1 MKKLYL
7 FFPITVIPIIISFWF
22 VEAGQN
28 QWTQSLQNASIS
40 NDCIAIN
47 SQNQQLMYAATTAN
61 GIYKSTDGGNTW
73 AQIYA
78 GLNFV
83 AFAISNSNPN
93 IFYGGTSAT
102 GMYKST
108 DACLTWTQINNGI
121 TESTSSVQAIDIK
134 PNDPN
139 TVVIC
144 IFNGTTDANPGV
156 YKTTN
161 GGTIWTGST
170 SGMGPMKN
178 FLSMTCNPANP
189 NTIYIG
195 SSFSS
200 TNSLGIHLYK
210 SYNFGSTWVHSDNGI
225 DTTLNGTDV
234 IRSLSYST
242 IDTVTILAGR
252 FWNTTNGGPWLT
264 TNAGLNWV
272 QRAGGIPATAP
283 GSLIRS
289 IKIRPGSN
297 TEFYLGGD
305 FSNSFP
311 PGGVWRTTN
320 AGLNWFDFNSGVMNQ
335 NNAVRALNFRA
346 ISGDSTLFAGV
357 SAGTIG
363 VYNFSFVTV
372 SQAFC
377 EGFNSTTFPP
387 SGWSIAYTGT
397 NYWSRQTF
405 SGFGLGQ
412 GCADFDNYDAP
423 SGTIQ
428 SLVTPVFTPT
438 GTNDSLCYDIA
449 YCSWSS
455 YPDDSLI
462 ILTSS
467 NGGATYNSF
476 FRLGELQMGTVT
488 NCSHPYT
495 PSATD
500 WNRRKYHLPAATNR
514 IAIQAIS
521 GYGDHLYLDSIC
533 ICNLVGIRNP
543 LNDVPK
549 VYSLS
554 QNYPNPFNPV
564 TTIEYQLPKAGLV
577 KLVVYDILGKEVQ
590 LPVNRTQP
598 AGSYKIEWN
607 GANFPSGVYFYKIQ
621 SGDFIETKKMVL
633 LK

>member
-1 MKKLYL
+1 MKKFYFLIP
-7 FFPITVIPIIISFWF
+7 FSIIPIIISFWF

-40 NDCIAIN
+40 NDCIVIN
-47 SQNQQLMYAATTAN
+47 PLNPQLMYAASTNN
-61 GIYKSTDGGNTW
+61 GIYRSTDGGSTW
-73 AQIYA
+73 LLIPQTLPFTA
-78 GLNFV
+78 L
-83 AFAISNSNPN
+83 AISNSSPN
-93 IFYGGTSAT
+93 IFYAGTAT
-102 GMYKST
+102 AGMYKST
-108 DACLTWTQINNGI
+108 DACQTWAPINNGI
-121 TESTSSVQAIDIK
+121 TEYTSNVQAIDIK

-144 IFNGTTDANPGV
+144 IFNGSSDANPGV

-161 GGTIWTGST
+161 GGTNWFASSTGMSL
-170 SGMGPMKN
+170 KN
-178 FLSMTCNPANP
+178 ILSLATCTLQP
-189 NTIYIG
+189 NTIYAG
-195 SSFSS
+195 SSFF
-200 TNSLGIHLYK
+200 TSLGGPVRIYK
-210 SYNFGSTWVHSDNGI
+210 SYDFGSNWINASNGF
-225 DTTLNGTDV
+225 DTSSTGTDV
-234 IRSLSYST
+234 VRDLSIST
-242 IDTVTILAGR
+242 IDTNVILAGR
-252 FWNTTNGGPWLT
+252 FWNTSNGGPWLT
-264 TNAGLNWV
+264 TNAGLTWV
-272 QRAGGIPATAP
+272 LRAGGIPITTEP
-283 GSLIRS
+283 GPLIRS
-289 IKIRPGSN
+289 VKIRPGSN

-305 FSNSFP
+305 FSNSLP

-320 AGLNWFDFNSGVMNQ
+320 AGLNWYDFNSGPMNQ
-335 NNAVRALNFRA
+335 NNTVRSLNFKV
-346 ISGDSTLFAGV
+346 SGDSTLLAGV
-357 SAGTIG
+357 SVGTIG
-363 VYNFSFVTV
+363 IYNYSFVTV

-377 EGFNSTTFPP
+377 EGFTSTTFPP
-387 SGWSIAYTGT
+387 AGWSVVYTGT
-397 NYWSRQTF
+397 NYWSRRNF

-423 SGTIQ
+423 AGTIQ

-476 FRLGELQMGTVT
+476 LRLGELQMGTIT

-495 PSATD
+495 APSATD
-500 WNRRKYHLPAATNR
+500 WNRRKYHLPQQTNR
-514 IAIQAIS
+514 IAIQAVS
-521 GYGDHLYLDSIC
+521 GFGDHLYLDSIC
-533 ICNLVGIRNP
+533 ICNLVGIKNP
-543 LNDVPK
+543 LIGVPK

-577 KLVVYDILGKEVQ
+577 KLTLYDILGKEVQ
-590 LPVNRTQP
+590 VMVNNTQP

-607 GANFPSGVYFYKIQ
+607 GENFPSGVYFYKIQ
-621 SGDFIETKKMVL
+621 AGDFIETKKMVL